1 MSSPRAAPKARPKA
15 AKKVTASKIAR
26 KTGRKAASKVATKAR
41 PPAPPAASITPGP
54 GVDADL
60 SARARQVGREIEQAL
75 ADGRIDALAQEALQ
89 ALMAALCKCYSMQVE
104 AGCVDL
110 PVAGR
115 DATTGTDIM
124 TVASGLLKAGN
135 LAVFE
140 LGMWQAW
147 TGR

>member
-15 AKKVTASKIAR
+15 AKKA
-26 KTGRKAASKVATKAR
+26 AASKTARKSGRKVAGKATR
-41 PPAPPAASITPGP
+41 PPARQAVAKPGP

-60 SARARQVGREIEQAL
+60 SARARQIGREIEQAL
-75 ADGRIDALAQEALQ
+75 AEGRIEALAPEALQ
-89 ALMAALCKCYSMQVE
+89 TLMAALCKCYSMQVE
-104 AGCVDL
+104 AGSVDL

-115 DATTGTDIM
+115 DATNGTDIM